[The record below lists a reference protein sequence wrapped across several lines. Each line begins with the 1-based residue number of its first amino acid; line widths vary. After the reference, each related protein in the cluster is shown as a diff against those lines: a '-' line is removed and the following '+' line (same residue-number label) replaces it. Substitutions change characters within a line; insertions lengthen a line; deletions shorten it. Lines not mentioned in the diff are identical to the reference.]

1 MDLEKAGKIMI
12 KTWEVRAEINIDA
25 SRYKTV
31 TVKANTERKA
41 RQFAVEK
48 LKADG
53 AFKTNLQVFHILLF
67 RS

>member
-12 KTWEVRAEINIDA
+12 KLSYA

-31 TVKANTERKA
+31 TVKANTKRKA

-53 AFKTNLQVFHILLF
+53 AFFVTNISIKQIAQKGNL
-67 RS
+67 

>member
-12 KTWEVRAEINIDA
+12 KTWEVTAEINMDA

-31 TVKANTERKA
+31 TVKANTKRKA
-41 RQFAVEK
+41 RQFSVEK

-53 AFKTNLQVFHILLF
+53 AFFVTNFSIKQIA
-67 RS
+67 